1 MARAPTSPTYD
12 GLRLRA
18 EELAAG
24 LPSLLVQAERIA
36 ATVSQGVHG
45 RRRVG
50 AGETFWQFR
59 RYQPGDPTNAID
71 WRQSAKSVPVYIRQN
86 EWEAA
91 QSIWL
96 WHDTSPSMDY
106 RSDFAPTDKKERAC
120 LLLLALTCLLT
131 RAGEQVALLG
141 REGKPRTG
149 PATIDRIAA
158 ALMLGPDGDGASLPA
173 VVKLPRH
180 AQVVLIG
187 DFLSPLAEIDERVRA
202 YAGDRVSGYL
212 LQVVDP
218 AEEDLPFTGRARF
231 EGVEGEGAHTV
242 GRVEALRADYGQRIA
257 GRAEGLK
264 ALART
269 AGWSFAS
276 HRTDRPPET
285 ALLALFLALSEGN
298 R

>member
-1 MARAPTSPTYD
+1 MAWAPASPRYD

-18 EELAAG
+18 EELAVG
-24 LPSLLVQAERIA
+24 LPSLLVRAERIA

-59 RYQPGDPTNAID
+59 RYQPGDPTSAID
-71 WRQSAKSVPVYIRQN
+71 WRQSAKSVPLYIRQN

-96 WHDTSPSMDY
+96 WRDASRSMDY
-106 RSDFAPTDKKERAC
+106 RSEFAPTDKKQRAS

-141 REGKPRTG
+141 REAKPRTG

-158 ALMLGPDGDGASLPA
+158 AMILGPDGDGASLPE
-173 VVKLPRH
+173 VIKLPPQ

-187 DFLSPLAEIDERVRA
+187 DFLSPLAEIDQRVRG
-202 YAGDRVSGYL
+202 YAGDRVSGHL

-231 EGVEGEGAHTV
+231 EGVEGEGTHTV
-242 GRVEALRADYGQRIA
+242 GRVEALRADYGRRIA
-257 GRAEGLK
+257 RRAEGLK
-264 ALART
+264 AIARA

-276 HRTDRPPET
+276 HRTDRPPQT
-285 ALLALFLALSEGN
+285 ALLALFMALSEGG